1 MNQKDIRTIVLKIND
16 DDVQQKIKNLEA
28 GHIINITHGE
38 DL

>member
-1 MNQKDIRTIVLKIND
+1 MNQQDIRNIVIKIND
-16 DDVQQKIKNLEA
+16 DVQKKIKNLEA

>member
-1 MNQKDIRTIVLKIND
+1 MNQQDIRNIVIND
-16 DDVQQKIKNLEA
+16 DDVQKKIKNLEA

>member
-1 MNQKDIRTIVLKIND
+1 MNQQDIRNIVIND
-16 DDVQQKIKNLEA
+16 DDVKKKIKNLEA